1 MSIKKREVMYMAP
14 AGGKILIGLF
24 VLFAASCFCL
34 FRAPPGA
41 AADNYGEFLHELDT
55 GRDRPM
61 PLDRPEFISASDAG
75 LTLERRDAVFVVEP
89 EVTGGRAVIL
99 PQNIMVHH
107 EVANLEFAGRRASV
121 IYCPLTGSV
130 RGFRG
135 EVNGRETSFGATGKF
150 LNSNRLYYDRATGSE
165 WSQILGR
172 ALIGPMA
179 DRTLESFPVVW
190 TTWSKARE
198 TYPDARTLSGDAR
211 VGGRYAR
218 DPYGSY
224 LEDDTYYQQ
233 GGSFFPLMNVDKR
246 LPPKEVVTAAASGL
260 VTLAVPNRQVA
271 EKGVLNVDAGI
282 TSVAAFHNP
291 ELGDVGLFDRTL
303 GGNNLTFGY
312 KNGEIFDHETR
323 SRWTPDGE
331 AYQGR
336 LKGRRLE
343 RLESFDCFWFAWVA
357 FYPGTVIPE

>member
-1 MSIKKREVMYMAP
+1 MAL
-14 AGGKILIGLF
+14 ALEKILPGLR
-24 VLFAASCFCL
+24 LLLAASCL
-34 FRAPPGA
+34 ILVGAPPEAGA
-41 AADNYGEFLHELDT
+41 ENYGEYLHELET

-61 PLDRPEFISASDAG
+61 PLDRPEFISATDAG

-89 EVTGGRAVIL
+89 EITGGKALIL
-99 PQNIMVHH
+99 PQNVMVHH
-107 EVANLEFAGRRASV
+107 EVANLDLGGRRASV
-121 IYCPLTGSV
+121 VYCPLTGSV
-130 RGFRG
+130 RGFWG
-135 EVNGRETSFGATGKF
+135 SVDGRDTSFGTTGKF

-165 WSQILGR
+165 WCQILGR
-172 ALIGPMA
+172 ALMGPLA
-179 DRTLESFPVVW
+179 ERSLKSFPVVW
-190 TTWSKARE
+190 TTWNKARE
-198 TYPDARTLSGDAR
+198 TYPDARTLSGDER

-224 LEDDTYYQQ
+224 LKDDSYYQQ

-246 LPPKEVVTAAASGL
+246 LSPKEVVTAAASGL
-260 VTLAVPNRQVA
+260 VSLAVPKRLVR
-271 EKGVLNVDAGI
+271 ERGVLNVDAGI
-282 TSVAAFHNP
+282 TSVAAFHDP
-291 ELGDVGLFDRTL
+291 RLGDVGLFDRTVQ
-303 GGNNLTFGY
+303 GTELTFGY